1 MGSQVVPLR
10 IDKEVLDAV
19 DRLVELGVFRSRTE
33 ALRELVKIGLKAYEK
48 LTRIA
53 EGVERLREIEEKE
66 GEIPVKLDGG
76 LKMLLEERE
85 LR

>member
-33 ALRELVKIGLKAYEK
+33 ALRELVKTGLKAYEK

-53 EGVERLREIEEKE
+53 EGVERLLEVEEKE
-66 GEIPVKLDGG
+66 GEIPVKLDGE
-76 LKMLLEERE
+76 LRMLLKERE

>member
-33 ALRELVKIGLKAYEK
+33 ALRELVKTGLRVYEK

-53 EGVERLREIEEKE
+53 EGVERLMEIEEKE

-85 LR
+85 S

>member
-1 MGSQVVPLR
+1 VVPLR

-33 ALRELVKIGLKAYEK
+33 ALRELVKTGLKAYEK

-53 EGVERLREIEEKE
+53 EGVERLLEIEEKE

-76 LKMLLEERE
+76 LKMLLKERE